1 MKDVS
6 PVVQRV
12 NNTLHWINHYPQ
24 DFGSTCLMDSAIHK
38 APVVQRLDSAV
49 LQMKHYLLD
58 NYFQNPLGFPGDSA
72 IDPTGARSSS
82 LGIAHL

>member
-12 NNTLHWINHYPQ
+12 NNTVHWRNHYPQ
-24 DFGSTCLMDSAIHK
+24 DFDSTYPMDSAIHK

-49 LQMKHYLLD
+49 PQIDHYLLD
-58 NYFQNPLGFPGDSA
+58 HYFKNLLGFPGDIA